1 MGICVVG
8 LYGDLCGR
16 TVGIC
21 VLGLY
26 GDLCVRTVWGFV
38 C

>member
-1 MGICVVG
+1 MVG